1 MKNSDSKAAKQK
13 WKNLSDYYGKVKKPK
28 PSGSDAKEMKWSY
41 LKAMSFLEDERQSCS
56 RLFFELFI

>member
-28 PSGSDAKEMKWSY
+28 PSGSDAKEMMFKQRKVNLPLY
-41 LKAMSFLEDERQSCS
+41 FQD
-56 RLFFELFI
+56 